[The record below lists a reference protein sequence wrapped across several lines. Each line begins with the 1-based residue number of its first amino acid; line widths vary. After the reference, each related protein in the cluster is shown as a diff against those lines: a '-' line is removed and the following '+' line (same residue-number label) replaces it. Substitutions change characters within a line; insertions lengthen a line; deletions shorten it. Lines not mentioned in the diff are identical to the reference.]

1 MTVLVVGAEVEL
13 VKEVLGRAGEDGD
26 VIALDPSVDA
36 LERLEAAVR
45 DPRLWFLL
53 GDAEIVPLPDSSV
66 DEVVGGASADLER
79 VLR

>member
-1 MTVLVVGAEVEL
+1 MVGAEVEL
-13 VKEVLGRAGEDGD
+13 VQEVLGRAGEDGD

-36 LERLEAAVR
+36 LERLEAEVR

-53 GDAEIVPLPDSSV
+53 GDSSPDV
-66 DEVVGGASADLER
+66 ER

>member
-1 MTVLVVGAEVEL
+1 MVGAEVEL
-13 VKEVLGRAGEDGD
+13 VQEVLGRAGDDGD

-66 DEVVGGASADLER
+66 DEIVGGASVDLER